1 MQSTNFIDCYRM
13 LLIIDFIDCPRR
25 DSRKS
30 PQCAQRSFTVSE
42 NSIGKAQSFHFIF
55 ESVIFF
61 TEQWLWKR
69 GWPPGRNQR
78 GKRSGQMYRKGGGD
92 VIKVK

>member
-1 MQSTNFIDCYRM
+1 M
-13 LLIIDFIDCPRR
+13 LSIIDFIDCPRR

-30 PQCAQRSFTVSE
+30 LQCAQRSFTVSE
-42 NSIGKAQSFHFIF
+42 NSIVKAQSFHFIF

-61 TEQWLWKR
+61 TKQWLWKR

-78 GKRSGQMYRKGGGD
+78 GKKMRANVPKGGGGGRD
-92 VIKVK
+92 